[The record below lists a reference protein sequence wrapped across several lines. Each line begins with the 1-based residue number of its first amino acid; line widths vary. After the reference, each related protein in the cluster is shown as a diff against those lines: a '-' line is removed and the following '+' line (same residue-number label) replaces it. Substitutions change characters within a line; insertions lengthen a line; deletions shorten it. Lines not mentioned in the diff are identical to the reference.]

1 MTCGGGFKTRMRNCT
16 NPKPQFGGRDCQGS
30 DNLNASCDTFHCAGK
45 IGV

>member
-30 DNLNASCDTFHCAGK
+30 DISNASCDTFHCAGK